1 MQVGAELSWA
11 TVTAVTSHRP
21 GTDLQHI
28 WRPSLETFNASV
40 AALGSHGMGNGLTLI
55 LQKQIV
61 NLCQVSHYYPLPI
74 PSLTCLTN
82 LAIQVE
88 ESKSRQ
94 VQKRESKRDRMK
106 PLFIL

>member
-40 AALGSHGMGNGLTLI
+40 AALGSHSMGNGLTLI
-55 LQKQIV
+55 LQKQS
-61 NLCQVSHYYPLPI
+61 VSQSLLSLFHNYPLPI

-82 LAIQVE
+82 LAIQIE
-88 ESKSRQ
+88 E
-94 VQKRESKRDRMK
+94 
-106 PLFIL
+106 